1 MTYYV
6 ASGVE
11 NAARVNEAAARLNA
25 LGHTRTYDWTR
36 HGSVAAAPPK
46 KKEQVALSEARAVAE
61 AELVLL
67 LLPGG
72 RGTHAELG
80 LAIATAAQ
88 KRRILVFS
96 ESSAPFAGADGFC
109 VFYHHPAVTRVV
121 CSFEE
126 LLARLPSLI

>member
-11 NAARVNEAAARLNA
+11 NAARVNESSARLNA

-36 HGSVAAAPPK
+36 HGIVAAAPPE
-46 KKEQVALSEARAVAE
+46 KKEQVALSESRAVAE

-72 RGTHAELG
+72 RGTHAAFFQRRYPLRQRRQVAAEG
-80 LAIATAAQ
+80 LVA
-88 KRRILVFS
+88 
-96 ESSAPFAGADGFC
+96 
-109 VFYHHPAVTRVV
+109 
-121 CSFEE
+121 
-126 LLARLPSLI
+126 